1 MVVICVYIDNYN
13 SWRCDLNRDLL
24 SAYVGGACCLINIM
38 RFSAN
43 TLLKSIYLNPT
54 IQYNVINKSRVSG
67 WIMDNTVLTNKSK
80 FRESEWLQASSL
92 TARPKSYFYFY
103 FPDALTKDERLG
115 LGYGESGRFFVN
127 NPVPYEGIS
136 QSNRVNT
143 SLFKRTDY
151 HPSPWSLWKAAGFNL
166 FSLKPGYIQLWIKY
180 RSFINYH
187 ARWFLSRQR
196 SVSRRV
202 RRFAKTDN
210 NKNLMPLQF
219 YGNRDMSVYSVG
231 GRKYSFFCSRNV
243 KRGDLFRNN
252 TVGVANR
259 SYNWNILV

>member
-1 MVVICVYIDNYN
+1 
-13 SWRCDLNRDLL
+13 
-24 SAYVGGACCLINIM
+24 M

-54 IQYNVINKSRVSG
+54 IQYDKITRNPVSG
-67 WIMDNTVLTNKSK
+67 WIKDETALTNKGK
-80 FRESEWLQASSL
+80 FLEADWLQASSL

-103 FPDALTKDERLG
+103 FPSPLIKDERLG
-115 LGYGESGRFFVN
+115 FGYGESGRFFVN
-127 NPVPYEGIS
+127 NPVPFEGMV

-143 SLFKRTDY
+143 KMFKRTDY
-151 HPSPWSLWKAAGFNL
+151 HQSPWSLWKAAGFNL

-187 ARWFLSRQR
+187 ARWFFARQR

-202 RRFAKTDN
+202 RRFSKTDN
-210 NKNLMPLQF
+210 NKLLLPLQF
-219 YGNRDMSVYSVG
+219 YGNRDRSVYSVG
-231 GRKYSFFCSRNV
+231 GKKYSFFCARDIHKVS
-243 KRGDLFRNN
+243 LFRNN